1 MNALSPTAIGG
12 TIEDAQTGP
21 RPHQHMP
28 ALDGLRGVAI
38 LLVLI
43 DHLSASVRDEFY
55 VSHKILYW
63 AELGWSG
70 VDLFFVLSGF
80 LITGILYDAKGT
92 PCYFK
97 NFYARRSL
105 RIFPLY
111 YAALA
116 LVMLMNP
123 LLEYLKLTGTANP
136 GWMVIYA
143 TNFIISIDG
152 ERSFGVLDHF
162 WSLAVEEH
170 FYLIWPAIVF
180 FLDRRKLMMVAA
192 GACLLAPLL
201 RLATADGDS
210 LLPIAAYMATP
221 MRMDSLA
228 AGAFIALLVRRPKG
242 MEGIVRP
249 AMIVAGTALT
259 LVLSIVLLRHTK
271 DPQDIVMGT
280 IGFSIL
286 WMFYGSVLLLALNW
300 QPLRTLMQARFLR
313 WFGKYSYGMYVWHP
327 IIFILVF
334 HNDLATQVRGGDTPL
349 HALVSSVIA
358 LAAMFAVT
366 LASWHL
372 WEKQFLKFKSRFA

>member
-12 TIEDAQTGP
+12 TLEDTQTGP

-116 LVMLMNP
+116 LVMLMTP
-123 LLEYLKLTGTANP
+123 LLEHLKLTGTANP
-136 GWMVIYA
+136 GWMLIYA

-152 ERSFGVLDHF
+152 ERAFGVLDHF

-180 FLDRRKLMMVAA
+180 FLDRKKLMMVAA

-210 LLPIAAYMATP
+210 SLPIAAYMATP

-228 AGAFIALLVRRPKG
+228 AGALIALLVRRPKG

-259 LVLSIVLLRHTK
+259 LILSIVLLRKTK
-271 DPQDIVMGT
+271 DPQDIIMGT

-300 QPLRTLMQARFLR
+300 SPLRTIMQARFLR

-327 IIFILVF
+327 IIFMLVF
-334 HNDLATQVRGGDTPL
+334 HNDLATQLRGGDTPL
-349 HALVSSVIA
+349 HALISTVIA

-372 WEKQFLKFKSRFA
+372 REKQFLKFKSRFA